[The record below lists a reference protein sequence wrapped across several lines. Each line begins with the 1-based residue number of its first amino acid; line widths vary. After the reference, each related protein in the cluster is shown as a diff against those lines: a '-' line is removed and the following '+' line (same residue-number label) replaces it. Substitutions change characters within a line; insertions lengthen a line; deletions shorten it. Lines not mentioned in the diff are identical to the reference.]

1 MYSRNLEVTAEV
13 GLHARPAMYFSQK
26 ASSFNSN
33 VYIEHDGRRL
43 NGKSLL
49 GILSL
54 GINKGDIITI
64 IGEGKDEQTA
74 VNRLIELVKS
84 DFEEEY

>member
-1 MYSRNLEVTAEV
+1 MEV

-26 ASSFNSN
+26 ASSFNSS
-33 VYIEHDGRRL
+33 VFIEFDGRRL

-54 GINKGDIITI
+54 GINKSDVITI

-74 VNRLIELVKS
+74 VNRLVELVKS
-84 DFEEEY
+84 DFAEEF

>member
-1 MYSRNLEVTAEV
+1 
-13 GLHARPAMYFSQK
+13 MYFSQK
-26 ASSFNSN
+26 ASQFHSN
-33 VYIEHDGRRL
+33 VYIEYDGRRL

-74 VNRLIELVKS
+74 VNRLVQLVQS
-84 DFEEEY
+84 DFAEEE

>member
-1 MYSRNLEVTAEV
+1 MFSKDVQVTVPV

-26 ASSFNSN
+26 ASQFHSN
-33 VYIEHDGRRL
+33 IWLEHDGRRL

-54 GINKGDIITI
+54 GISRGDVITI
-64 IGEGKDEQTA
+64 IAEGKDEETA
-74 VNRLIELVKS
+74 VNRLISLVKS
-84 DFEEEY
+84 DFAEE

>member
-1 MYSRNLEVTAEV
+1 MYSRNVEVTAEV

-26 ASSFNSN
+26 ASTFHSN
-33 VYIEHDGRRL
+33 VYLEHEGRRL

-54 GINKGDIITI
+54 GVNKGDIITI
-64 IGEGKDEQTA
+64 IGEGRDEQTA
-74 VNRLIELVKS
+74 VNRLVELVRS
-84 DFEEEY
+84 DFVEE